1 MHTRGEEI
9 KDWMVERNLILINNP
24 EDPPTFYLSRRKSQ
38 STPDLAIATE
48 YIERDTTRHVPNQ
61 LGGNDH
67 KPVLSIISKTSAPPV
82 TKTPAIWDYQK
93 VDWAKFTTQIEDGTT
108 KFNKSSSVRETSK
121 QLTDLIIKA
130 AYAYIP
136 RGRKSN
142 YTTLLD

>member
-1 MHTRGEEI
+1 
-9 KDWMVERNLILINNP
+9 MVERNLILINNP

-38 STPDLAIATE
+38 STPDLAIATK
-48 YIERDTTRHVPNQ
+48 YIERDTTRHVTNQ

-67 KPVLSIISKTSAPPV
+67 KPVLIIISKTSAPPV
-82 TKTPAIWDYQK
+82 TKMPAICDYK
-93 VDWAKFTTQIEDGTT
+93 KADWAKFTTQIEDGST

-130 AYAYIP
+130 AYAYIT